1 MMTSSKNTTTI
12 TDVLKTIADD
22 KSLVLF
28 NTIALSN
35 GDTDICISALELTR
49 KQYYSRLF
57 ALLKAGL
64 VKRERGKYSLTTFG
78 IIVYHTQEIIG
89 KAADQYWKLKAIDS
103 IRASGYGVLPQEQF
117 HTIIDKLI
125 TNQEIK
131 NILFKQIKEK
141 PRIFKTEINQISP
154 LNCIIKNNDK
164 R

>member
-1 MMTSSKNTTTI
+1 MTSSKNTTTI

-64 VKRERGKYSLTTFG
+64 MKRAYHIWYNSLPHSG
-78 IIVYHTQEIIG
+78 NN
-89 KAADQYWKLKAIDS
+89 WKGCRS
-103 IRASGYGVLPQEQF
+103 ILEA
-117 HTIIDKLI
+117 
-125 TNQEIK
+125 
-131 NILFKQIKEK
+131 
-141 PRIFKTEINQISP
+141 
-154 LNCIIKNNDK
+154 
-164 R
+164 